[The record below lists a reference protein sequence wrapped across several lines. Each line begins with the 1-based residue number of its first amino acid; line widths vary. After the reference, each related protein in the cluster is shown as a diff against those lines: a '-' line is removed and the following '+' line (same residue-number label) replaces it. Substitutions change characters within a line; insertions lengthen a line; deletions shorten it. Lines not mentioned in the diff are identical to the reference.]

1 MWSCL
6 DRQREMGTVTGRMLI
21 LWHSLCVSGYGEVLT
36 GILQSKIMFRLKLNP
51 FSHVVLR
58 LRFMYLCFVKSTL
71 LDLW

>member
-1 MWSCL
+1 
-6 DRQREMGTVTGRMLI
+6 MG
-21 LWHSLCVSGYGEVLT
+21 HSLCVSGHGEVLT